1 MEEMVLNMS
10 LIMDIIMKKRPDKHP
25 LDIYQ
30 QLMTM
35 IMITKWIL
43 EERIWLGMEM
53 MILPDMVLETARQE
67 GEIFLDTRMTLVNMD
82 LGILKLKEETNQ
94 HTTMIRNSMV
104 INKNNTEM
112 MFRVEIPKNSM
123 MVTRDNMRV
132 TKDSMKVTKD
142 SIMMNNNNIMMA
154 KDSIK
159 IIKDNIMT
167 LQ

>member
-1 MEEMVLNMS
+1 
-10 LIMDIIMKKRPDKHP
+10 
-25 LDIYQ
+25 
-30 QLMTM
+30 
-35 IMITKWIL
+35 
-43 EERIWLGMEM
+43 MEM
-53 MILPDMVLETARQE
+53 MILPDMVLETVRQE
-67 GEIFLDTRMTLVNMD
+67 GEIFLGTRMTLVNMD

-123 MVTRDNMRV
+123 RV
-132 TKDSMKVTKD
+132 TKDNMKVTMD

-159 IIKDNIMT
+159 ISKDNIMT

>member
-1 MEEMVLNMS
+1 
-10 LIMDIIMKKRPDKHP
+10 
-25 LDIYQ
+25 
-30 QLMTM
+30 
-35 IMITKWIL
+35 
-43 EERIWLGMEM
+43 MEM
-53 MILPDMVLETARQE
+53 MILQDMVLETVRQE

-82 LGILKLKEETNQ
+82 LGILKLKDETNQ

-123 MVTRDNMRV
+123 IV
-132 TKDSMKVTKD
+132 TKDNMKVTKD
-142 SIMMNNNNIMMA
+142 NIMMNKNNIMMA

-159 IIKDNIMT
+159 ITKDNITT

>member
-1 MEEMVLNMS
+1 
-10 LIMDIIMKKRPDKHP
+10 
-25 LDIYQ
+25 
-30 QLMTM
+30 
-35 IMITKWIL
+35 
-43 EERIWLGMEM
+43 MEM
-53 MILPDMVLETARQE
+53 MILPAMVLETARQE
-67 GEIFLDTRMTLVNMD
+67 GEIFLDMRMTLVNMD

-123 MVTRDNMRV
+123 I
-132 TKDSMKVTKD
+132 VTKD
-142 SIMMNNNNIMMA
+142 SIMMNKNNIMMA

-159 IIKDNIMT
+159 ITKDNIMT

>member
-1 MEEMVLNMS
+1 
-10 LIMDIIMKKRPDKHP
+10 
-25 LDIYQ
+25 
-30 QLMTM
+30 
-35 IMITKWIL
+35 
-43 EERIWLGMEM
+43 MEM
-53 MILPDMVLETARQE
+53 MFLPDMVLETARQE

-123 MVTRDNMRV
+123 VVTRNNMRV
-132 TKDSMKVTKD
+132 TKDNMKVTKD
-142 SIMMNNNNIMMA
+142 N
-154 KDSIK
+154 IK
-159 IIKDNIMT
+159 ISKDNIMT

>member
-123 MVTRDNMRV
+123 V
-132 TKDSMKVTKD
+132 VTKD

-159 IIKDNIMT
+159 ISKDNIMT

>member
-1 MEEMVLNMS
+1 
-10 LIMDIIMKKRPDKHP
+10 
-25 LDIYQ
+25 
-30 QLMTM
+30 
-35 IMITKWIL
+35 
-43 EERIWLGMEM
+43 MEM
-53 MILPDMVLETARQE
+53 MILPDMVLKTARQE

-123 MVTRDNMRV
+123 RV
-132 TKDSMKVTKD
+132 TKDNMKVTKD

-159 IIKDNIMT
+159 ISK
-167 LQ
+167 

>member
-1 MEEMVLNMS
+1 
-10 LIMDIIMKKRPDKHP
+10 
-25 LDIYQ
+25 
-30 QLMTM
+30 
-35 IMITKWIL
+35 
-43 EERIWLGMEM
+43 MEM

-82 LGILKLKEETNQ
+82 LGILKLKDETNQ

-112 MFRVEIPKNSM
+112 MFRVEIPK
-123 MVTRDNMRV
+123 
-132 TKDSMKVTKD
+132 D

-159 IIKDNIMT
+159 ISKDNIMT